1 MTANHETASVRA
13 AFEKHFG
20 TAPDVVA
27 YSPGR
32 VNLLGEHTDYN
43 GGFVLPMALR
53 GLGVSIALGKGDKPG
68 VIEAYS
74 DTFDQ
79 TEVRMITDSHEG
91 RWSDYLLGCLK
102 AVAEAEVASTGLRVA
117 LETTLPMGA
126 GLSSS
131 AALEVVSIKAA
142 LALYGREMNA
152 VDVAIKARA
161 VENDF
166 VGMPCGIMDQFAS
179 SVGDPGVAMFLN
191 TRTLAYELVETSP
204 DYAFVIIASGVS
216 HQLTEG
222 GEDGYATRVAE
233 CQAACKALSIN
244 MISDLGVG
252 DLGRIE
258 DLPSPLDRRVR
269 HVVTDNQR
277 VLEGVVALRDG
288 NMVGFGELMVDSHR
302 SQKEDYQITVAETDA
317 LVEACLSY
325 GALGAR
331 QTGGGWGGSVVALV
345 EAGAVEAFSQRVLAG
360 FAKTSILAVT

>member
-1 MTANHETASVRA
+1 MTQEKETASVKA

-20 TAPDVVA
+20 QTPGVVA

-79 TEVRMITDSHEG
+79 TELRTIEDGREG

-102 AVAEAEVASTGLRVA
+102 AVAYEDVAATGLRVA

-142 LALYGREMNA
+142 LALFGRTMSS
-152 VDVAIKARA
+152 VDVAVKARA
-161 VENDF
+161 VENEF

-191 TRTLAYELVETSP
+191 TRTLDYELVETSP
-204 DYAFVIIASGVS
+204 DFAFVIIASGVS
-216 HQLTEG
+216 HQLVDG

-233 CQAACKALSIN
+233 CQAACKALN
-244 MISDLGVG
+244 VEMLSDLGVG
-252 DLGRIE
+252 DLDRINGISE
-258 DLPSPLDRRVR
+258 PLNRRAR
-269 HVVTDNQR
+269 HIVNDNKH
-277 VLEGVVALRDG
+277 VLDGVVALRNHD
-288 NMVGFGELMVDSHR
+288 MAFFGKLMVASHL
-302 SQKEDYQITVAETDA
+302 SQKDDYQITVDETDA
-317 LVEACLSY
+317 IVEAALSF

-345 EAGAVEAFSQRVLAG
+345 EKDQVDAFSQRILDR
-360 FAKTSILAVT
+360 FEKTSILAVT